1 MTPVQRLQAS
11 RQAIMARLQAQ
22 RPSGQGGWRGTT
34 ARGDDALPG
43 SGWWSVVRD
52 MLGAWWQNHP
62 AHTAAQVVQPVL
74 SAYAQERPLQVVGI
88 AAGLGAALV
97 VFRPW
102 RLVSIGA
109 LVAAALKS
117 PAIPGLFM
125 SLLASDRRHTE
136 TAGRP

>member
-11 RQAIMARLQAQ
+11 RQAIMARMQPQ
-22 RPSGQGGWRGTT
+22 RPAGHGGWRGTSSG
-34 ARGDDALPG
+34 GDDTPPG
-43 SGWWSVVRD
+43 SGWWSVARD
-52 MLGAWWQNHP
+52 MLGAWWRNHP
-62 AHTAAQVVQPVL
+62 AHAAAQVVQPVL
-74 SAYAQERPLQVVGI
+74 SAYAQDRPLQVVGI

-102 RLVSIGA
+102 RLVSLGA

-117 PAIPGLFM
+117 PAIPGLFL
-125 SLLASDRRHTE
+125 SLVSGDRRHTE